1 MYLKRKIDQDIEK
14 WAHDKNKMPLVVL
27 GARQVGKTTTVKNI
41 AHKTFKNLYYI
52 NFMELKNDPHF
63 LKFKSNPAWKNLI
76 DFIQLSYCWKNFGSC
91 GANWNHH
98 HAYIKFR
105 RILNES

>member
-1 MYLKRKIDQDIEK
+1 
-14 WAHDKNKMPLVVL
+14 MPLVVL

-63 LKFKSNPAWKNLI
+63 LKFKSNPA
-76 DFIQLSYCWKNFGSC
+76 
-91 GANWNHH
+91 
-98 HAYIKFR
+98 
-105 RILNES
+105 